1 MRQKALIIWI
11 FMFFFGMSGIVAQYV
26 AADVFGITI
35 KNFDGIPISSNILS
49 ILDIDDINLRTTNII
64 TANFT
69 ENTTSFNRVEDP
81 EISSAFVAWEVIQL
95 ITGTYIFQLLI
106 LFGVPTIMVT
116 GMVIVYVV
124 LLAYFIWTA
133 VRGQ

>member
-11 FMFFFGMSGIVAQYV
+11 FMFFFGMSGLVVQFI

-35 KNFDGIPISSNILS
+35 KNFEGVPLQSNILS
-49 ILDIDDINLRTTNII
+49 IIDLDDINLRTTNII
-64 TANFT
+64 NANFT
-69 ENTTSFNRVEDP
+69 ENTTAFNRVENP

-106 LFGVPTIMVT
+106 LFGVDTIMVT